1 LEKSFGNLK
10 EDDMKSLEVLWQFFI
25 LRAEQW
31 KTPLEIEKIQAKK
44 LRQILSSASKTE
56 FYKNLV
62 SGISPDNFHEL
73 PTTSKTDVQKNPK
86 SFLNSEVPT
95 ATCSKTS
102 GSTGTP
108 MSICLD
114 NASAV
119 HAIAMRALSTTEFGF
134 GPLDK
139 FAIFGLDKKPAP
151 IYRSLPGTYQSVFF
165 SIFDDPAKNYDYLQ
179 KSKANIIGWYP
190 STITS
195 LARINAEHKN
205 PIKLK
210 AAFCGGEPL
219 TNAARKFISDSF
231 SCDVFD
237 HYGLAEFSTVA
248 FECPKHNLHVNTSL
262 LVEIVDSNGKP
273 IQSGVGEVV
282 ITSLHNK
289 AMPLL
294 RYATGDF
301 ASFGTC
307 SCGRGSKVLKSVHGR
322 KDDLIVLP
330 SGRVCSALNINR
342 MDGLTYLLEFKIIQ
356 EKEDLF
362 VFHYVPNGKDISD
375 SQKKEITDLIQK
387 GCLGEDV
394 SVEFEKSSS
403 LKKGKSGKLSTIV
416 SKVIP
421 KENAEY
427 KLWNSDDH

>member
-1 LEKSFGNLK
+1 MKPLEI
-10 EDDMKSLEVLWQFFI
+10 LWQFFI
-25 LRAEQW
+25 LRSEQW
-31 KTPLEIEKIQAKK
+31 KTSLEIEKIQAKK
-44 LRQILSSASKTE
+44 LEKIILSASKTE
-56 FYKNLV
+56 FYKNLP
-62 SGISPDNFHEL
+62 SDISPDNFHEL
-73 PTTSKTDVQKNPK
+73 PVTSKEDVQKNPK
-86 SFLNSEVPT
+86 SFLNPEIPI
-95 ATCSKTS
+95 AICSKTS

-108 MSICLD
+108 ISISLD

-139 FAIFGLDKKPAP
+139 FAIFGVDKKPAP
-151 IYRSLPGTYQSVFF
+151 IYRSFPGTYPSVFF

-190 STITS
+190 STITT
-195 LARINAEHKN
+195 LARINAESEN
-205 PIKLK
+205 PIRLK

-231 SCDVFD
+231 SCEVFD

-273 IQSGVGEVV
+273 IQSGVGQVV
-282 ITSLHNK
+282 ITSLHNE

-294 RYATGDF
+294 RYSTGDF

-307 SCGRGSKVLKSVHGR
+307 PCGRGSKVLKSVHGR

-330 SGRVCSALNINR
+330 SGRLCSALNINR
-342 MDGLTYLLEFKIIQ
+342 MDDLTYLLEFKIIQ

-362 VFHYVPNGKDISD
+362 VFRYVPNGDDISA

-387 GCLGEDV
+387 GCLGETV

-403 LKKGKSGKLSTIV
+403 LQKGKSGKLSTVI
-416 SKVIP
+416 SNVIP
-421 KENAEY
+421 KENVEY
-427 KLWNSDDH
+427 KIWNSDDH

>member
-1 LEKSFGNLK
+1 MNP
-10 EDDMKSLEVLWQFFI
+10 LEVLWQFFI
-25 LRAEQW
+25 LRSEQW
-31 KTPLEIEKIQAKK
+31 KTPDELEVIQAKK
-44 LRQILSSASKTE
+44 LNQILLSASKTE
-56 FYKNLV
+56 FYKNLLSGV
-62 SGISPDNFHEL
+62 SLDNFHGL
-73 PTTSKTDVQKNPK
+73 PLTSKEDIQKNPK
-86 SFLNSEVPT
+86 SFLNPEIPIAACT
-95 ATCSKTS
+95 KTS

-108 MSICLD
+108 MSISLD
-114 NASAV
+114 NASVV

-139 FAIFGLDKKPAP
+139 FAIFGVDRKPAP
-151 IYRSLPGTYQSVFF
+151 IYRSFLGTYQPLFF
-165 SIFDDPAKNYDYLQ
+165 SIFDDPSKNYEYLQ

-195 LARINAEHKN
+195 LARINAESEN

-231 SCDVFD
+231 SCEVFD

-262 LVEIVDSNGKP
+262 LVEIADQNGKP
-273 IQSGVGEVV
+273 IQSGVGQVV

-342 MDGLTYLLEFKIIQ
+342 MDDLTYLLEFKIIQ

-362 VFHYVPNGKDISD
+362 VFHYVPNGEDISA

-387 GCLGEDV
+387 GCLGETV
-394 SVEFEKSSS
+394 SVEFEKYIS
-403 LKKGKSGKLSTIV
+403 LKKDKSGKLSTVV
-416 SKVIP
+416 SKIVP
-421 KENAEY
+421 KENVEY
-427 KLWNSDDH
+427 KIWNSDDH